1 MCDCI
6 NRTFF
11 ALRCYQSKLS
21 PAIIKVFVH
30 ILKFSPAKKHNVN
43 FLLSYFSVRKST
55 KSQQGGLTPSSFR
68 TTGGVHELVAG
79 SSAWQ
84 VCAAKGQ
91 CKSRRFYRSPRFH
104 LYHACEYITRKSRA
118 DSCTHCPTHIQIRA
132 TPSPVFSF
140 FRILRL
146 NRSCDLYD
154 GNAGRSGNCTC
165 CRICRKCCRRH
176 CYLIR

>member
-1 MCDCI
+1 MCDCA

-30 ILKFSPAKKHNVN
+30 ILKFSPAKKHKIT
-43 FLLSYFSVRKST
+43 FLLSYFSVTKST

-68 TTGGVHELVAG
+68 TSCGVHELVAQVMRG
-79 SSAWQ
+79 KCVRQWIKQKSA
-84 VCAAKGQ
+84 VLPLSAI
-91 CKSRRFYRSPRFH
+91 SY
-104 LYHACEYITRKSRA
+104 YHASEHSARKSRA